1 MIKIWWPEIK
11 VPKHIWWLAE
21 PLSTNLTKCNI
32 LLLLEWPWSIVAL
45 YKYTSETVVLGDIW
59 FEPFIFI
66 CRRYFTQIKWVLDVT
81 SLNLWNFIPLPAKCK
96 GVECRPWV
104 SRQFTLSGEDNFF
117 TLAKQPFLAA
127 SNKAESPLSRSW
139 ISVSPSLTRSKG
151 VLPSLFFFVG
161 SAPCWAWEKRK
172 RGTDLSLSLVNEKT
186 VNVIILKKTIAH
198 WDLTLEVN
206 MIVINV

>member
-1 MIKIWWPEIK
+1 MF
-11 VPKHIWWLAE
+11 
-21 PLSTNLTKCNI
+21 T
-32 LLLLEWPWSIVAL
+32 
-45 YKYTSETVVLGDIW
+45 
-59 FEPFIFI
+59 
-66 CRRYFTQIKWVLDVT
+66 CRKYFTQVKWILEVT
-81 SLNLWNFIPLPAKCK
+81 SLNVRNFVPLPAKCK

-161 SAPCWAWEKRK
+161 SAPCWTCEKEEKRNGLK
-172 RGTDLSLSLVNEKT
+172 FVLSRWENRQCNYIEKT
-186 VNVIILKKTIAH
+186 PIFKWDSTLKVNTGVTNI
-198 WDLTLEVN
+198 
-206 MIVINV
+206 